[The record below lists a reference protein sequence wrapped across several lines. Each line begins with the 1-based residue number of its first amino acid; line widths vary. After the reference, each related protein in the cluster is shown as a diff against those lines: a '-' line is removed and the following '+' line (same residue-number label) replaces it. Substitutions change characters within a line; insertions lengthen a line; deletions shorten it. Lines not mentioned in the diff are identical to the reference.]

1 MNITMLKKYR
11 IPLTAAV
18 IVLVLAGLDY
28 FVGYRQDKILEA
40 RKAQK
45 KRVERLAWYLE
56 RTNIEDI
63 FYTGK
68 DGKYTMK
75 LKYENVRPDEEMWI
89 MVFSIKAFVQ
99 VGTLW
104 RELSVNDMRMK
115 RGDYSVERL
124 KAPLAMTV
132 TFDMPYKDYQE
143 LMPGYM
149 HMKIANLSY
158 ISAEAVAKEDIIE
171 KNEDVFIYVSAD
183 KKKGKVK
190 TLLR

>member
-1 MNITMLKKYR
+1 MKSATLKRYR
-11 IPLTAAV
+11 IPFLVTG
-18 IVLVLAGLDY
+18 IVLALVFLDF
-28 FVGYRQDKILEA
+28 FVGYRQDKILEE

-63 FYTGK
+63 FYTGE
-68 DGKYTMK
+68 GGRYTMK

-124 KAPLAMTV
+124 KDPLTMTV
-132 TFDMPYKDYQE
+132 TFDMPFTDYQE

-149 HMKIANLSY
+149 HMKINNLSY

-171 KNEDVFIYVSAD
+171 KNEDVFIYVSTE

>member
-1 MNITMLKKYR
+1 MNITRLKKYR

-40 RKAQK
+40 RAAQK

-124 KAPLAMTV
+124 KDPLAMTV
-132 TFDMPYKDYQE
+132 IFDMPYKDYQE